1 MLKRHC
7 EAALGPSAGSYEKSA
22 GSWRRGQ
29 GSCEKSAFSDDR
41 SEKLARPAHLND
53 GSSQAKHP
61 NKPPPDEQASVRRS
75 HRQTS
80 KPQPATAGPQKSR
93 LKSLLAGSHK
103 HKPRGNYFPEFLFL
117 RIIWPP
123 AASTSMTESL
133 CTVPSRTAFA
143 RRLTNSLC
151 INLLIGRAP

>member
-1 MLKRHC
+1 MADG
-7 EAALGPSAGSYEKSA
+7 EATL
-22 GSWRRGQ
+22 Q
-29 GSCEKSAFSDDR
+29 GSVGTECRKLRKER
-41 SEKLARPAHLND
+41 RKLAKRARKLRKERVFRRQN
-53 GSSQAKHP
+53 GGVSASSAPERWEQPGQAP
-61 NKPPPDEQASVRRS
+61 EQATVRRAN
-75 HRQTS
+75 HRQTN

-143 RRLTNSLC
+143 RRLTNSRC

>member
-61 NKPPPDEQASVRRS
+61 NKPPPDEQATAS
-75 HRQTS
+75 HCRAA
-80 KPQPATAGPQKSR
+80 KEPAKISFSR
-93 LKSLLAGSHK
+93 LSQ
-103 HKPRGNYFPEFLFL
+103 
-117 RIIWPP
+117 
-123 AASTSMTESL
+123 T
-133 CTVPSRTAFA
+133 
-143 RRLTNSLC
+143 
-151 INLLIGRAP
+151 